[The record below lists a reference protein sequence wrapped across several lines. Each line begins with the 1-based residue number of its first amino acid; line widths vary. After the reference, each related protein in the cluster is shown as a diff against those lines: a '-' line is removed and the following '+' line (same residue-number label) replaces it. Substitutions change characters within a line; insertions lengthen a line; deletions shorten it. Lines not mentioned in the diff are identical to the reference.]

1 MLNDFRLFKSNF
13 PQSLQIFFRFSIWFS
28 SILCTHNSFN
38 KMVGAHRRNKFI
50 CWLLIINEKQ
60 QWWQSFIFLLACLR
74 YILSR
79 NSCISTS
86 LELEQLYMNH
96 VWGITHFMSNLCCFI
111 ESWRTGMILRL
122 RRLCLKGW
130 NILRNISWKCSRWL
144 VEKKPVK
151 TPETLGDG
159 LGRVETSQE
168 CLLQVW
174 RCKLIKSLS
183 RVLLS
188 SKSPPGVLEDK
199 DIPETLGDRT
209 IRVET
214 SQGMFAASLKMIGWQ
229 KACQDSFCPPS
240 FFLESWRTRMFL
252 RHFEMVL
259 EGLIHT

>member
-1 MLNDFRLFKSNF
+1 MISDYL
-13 PQSLQIFFRFSIWFS
+13 SLIFHKVYRFSSGSEYGFLPFYVLITPFTKWYVL
-28 SILCTHNSFN
+28 IE
-38 KMVGAHRRNKFI
+38 GNKFI

-151 TPETLGDG
+151 TPP
-159 LGRVETSQE
+159 
-168 CLLQVW
+168 
-174 RCKLIKSLS
+174 
-183 RVLLS
+183 VL
-188 SKSPPGVLEDK
+188 
-199 DIPETLGDRT
+199 
-209 IRVET
+209 
-214 SQGMFAASLKMIGWQ
+214 
-229 KACQDSFCPPS
+229 QDSTWSLGGQGC
-240 FFLESWRTRMFL
+240 SWFTR
-252 RHFEMVL
+252 R
-259 EGLIHT
+259 